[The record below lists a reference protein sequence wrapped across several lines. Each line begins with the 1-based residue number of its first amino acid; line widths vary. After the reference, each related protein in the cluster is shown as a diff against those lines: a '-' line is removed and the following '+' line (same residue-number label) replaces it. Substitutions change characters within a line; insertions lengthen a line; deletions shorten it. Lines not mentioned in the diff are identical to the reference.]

1 MESRR
6 IDRLL
11 RAAAA
16 TIAIGVA
23 ASPLSGQ
30 TAAVTVRAEV
40 VDASLS
46 LENMQDLVF
55 GDVALGVST
64 SVDLRRLANAGSF
77 EMRAASGA
85 EIIVDVSVPPAL
97 TVGTLL
103 VPGSFGGAAGCH
115 HSRDQQDECTFFDPS
130 NALVTSIGNIGS
142 PENLSIVWL
151 GGAASPDDTQFP
163 GVYEQ
168 SVTLTAAYTGN

>member
-30 TAAVTVRAEV
+30 TAAITVRAEV
-40 VDASLS
+40 ADASLS

-55 GDVALGVST
+55 GGVALGVST
-64 SVDLRRLANAGSF
+64 AVDLRILANASSF
-77 EMRAASGA
+77 EMLAASGA
-85 EIIVDVSVPPAL
+85 EIVVDVAVPPAL
-97 TVGTLL
+97 MVGTLPL
-103 VPGSFGGAAGCH
+103 PRSFGAAGCH
-115 HSRDQQDECTFFDPS
+115 NSRNRQDECTYFDPP
-130 NALVTSIGNIGS
+130 NTLVTSIGNIGS

-151 GGAASPDDTQFP
+151 GGATSPDDTQFP